1 LAIPSQKRKLI
12 ESESNFGTGDYLILT
27 NEIRLAGCSLVA
39 LAMMSVPGLGTH
51 GFETTSQQP
60 IETPASMQP
69 QAAAVISPPKK
80 RPSFLKRIA
89 SNVGHA
95 SWYGAVL
102 NGHKTASGETFD
114 MNQMTACHR
123 TLPFGTMVKV
133 VDTHSGKSV
142 IVRINDRGVLFADR
156 IIDLSRGAADRLGI
170 RKIGVANVRLEVLN
184 KKQAAQAVQEEVAS
198 LKADSSVNGQSES
211 ENR

>member
-1 LAIPSQKRKLI
+1 M
-12 ESESNFGTGDYLILT
+12 ILT

-39 LAMMSVPGLGTH
+39 LAMMSVPGLSTH
-51 GFETTSQQP
+51 AFEANPQSP
-60 IETPASMQP
+60 LENPVLVQP
-69 QAAAVISPPKK
+69 QAVTVQTATRK

-89 SNVGHA
+89 SNVGNA

-142 IVRINDRGVLFADR
+142 VVRINDRGVLFADR
-156 IIDLSRGAADRLGI
+156 VIDLSRGAAERLGI
-170 RKIGVANVRLEVLN
+170 RKAGVASVRLEVLS
-184 KKQAAQAVQEEVAS
+184 KKQAAAAVQEEVAS
-198 LKADSSVNGQSES
+198 LRVDTGNEASSETD
-211 ENR
+211 R